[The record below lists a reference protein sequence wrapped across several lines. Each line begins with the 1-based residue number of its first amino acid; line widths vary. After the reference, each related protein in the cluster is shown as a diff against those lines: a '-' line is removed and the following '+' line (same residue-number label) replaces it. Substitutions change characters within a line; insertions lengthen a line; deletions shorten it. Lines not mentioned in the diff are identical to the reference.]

1 MDLKKALD
9 LVKGKTIAIVYI
21 FENEEAEGYKH
32 FYIWKNEILTNWIS
46 AIYQLNCIPYIMDL
60 RTFMYKSSNNSL
72 PQIDFILNL
81 NNGCFNL
88 STMSLVPSICSFL
101 NIPCVPCNSITMLSC
116 ENKLISNNIIRN
128 THINVPKDIDNHSDV
143 GIYRPKS
150 LGNSMGIKI
159 GRSCNNEGLFQE
171 FIPGYDITIPF
182 LFNIEKKKMEAM
194 PATVYLPDS
203 LDPTWIYNEKTK
215 FNDEGFITTNL
226 DIKNNHIIN
235 ELIKILKVFEV
246 NTFARIDARIK
257 TRNKKLNKNINNIE
271 ISLENFYFIEINSMP
286 TIEVGDGFDLALNY
300 ILNSPT
306 NTFYNCAREYYNIIS
321 NPTVNGFILLNSMIS
336 LITSKC

>member
-1 MDLKKALD
+1 
-9 LVKGKTIAIVYI
+9 
-21 FENEEAEGYKH
+21 
-32 FYIWKNEILTNWIS
+32 
-46 AIYQLNCIPYIMDL
+46 
-60 RTFMYKSSNNSL
+60 
-72 PQIDFILNL
+72 
-81 NNGCFNL
+81 
-88 STMSLVPSICSFL
+88 
-101 NIPCVPCNSITMLSC
+101 
-116 ENKLISNNIIRN
+116 
-128 THINVPKDIDNHSDV
+128 
-143 GIYRPKS
+143 
-150 LGNSMGIKI
+150 MGIKI